1 MHMDCDN
8 FEADMLLVDKEDSKY
23 YETTRMVPPG
33 DRSYFFSIAGREY
46 SAKDHPTMNVKPHQQ
61 MTEEEAQDRP

>member
-8 FEADMLLVDKEDSKY
+8 FNADMLVLDKRDNDY

-33 DRSYFFSIAGREY
+33 DRIYFFSIAGKEY
-46 SAKDHPTMNVKPHQQ
+46 RANDHPTIIVKPHQQ
-61 MTEEEAQDRP
+61 MTVEEA